1 MKFFNGVIIEIDVD
15 SEINEIM
22 TLYGINGRSE

>member
-15 SEINEIM
+15 SEINGIM